1 MPDDRQPFA
10 DELKDDAYFAT
21 ALKDDAHF
29 DPASFQPQPA
39 PPAQGGGTGVPF
51 WMQGHDT
58 PVDPA
63 KIAGVGVDKE
73 GPKDMGDGT
82 IPGGHYSP
90 EDAYKAVESAT
101 AANDVLQKQ
110 KQEDM
115 GGRIKDLQSTMEDMR
130 KNKPPVLERNKPPP
144 KADFSASSMAYMQV
158 AALMGALAGGFSRRG
173 TTTALKAFS
182 GMMQGLHDGNVESFQ
197 QMHQEWKEAEQN
209 VNDVNQAKLDEYNAV
224 WKDQKT
230 NIDQKMEMMKLV
242 ATKYDD
248 QITYNTAKMH
258 DFTKLAEFQ
267 QKERDHHDERLEKS
281 QKMMK
286 DMELLDGRI
295 KAQHEQEMANYD
307 DAADRFVKGDK
318 NARTQAI
325 GRGGASAATNWNAA
339 VQRAMQRNG
348 LSNDDVMA
356 NAVAYDSR
364 KVEAGTIARRGGQIA
379 VAADEVARLLP
390 QLQALSAASPGKG
403 NSIWNA
409 GANRWDVVTGDKNY
423 QKMVSVMNGMLTSY
437 GTVLARGGQ
446 STDATRAKAHE
457 TLNPNMPQSAR
468 QGAFEG
474 IAIDINAAR
483 QAVVDARE
491 EVRTGKFEPVQ
502 VQGAPSSGGKSGSG
516 KLRYDPATGT
526 LINAD

>member
-1 MPDDRQPFA
+1 
-10 DELKDDAYFAT
+10 
-21 ALKDDAHF
+21 
-29 DPASFQPQPA
+29 
-39 PPAQGGGTGVPF
+39 
-51 WMQGHDT
+51 
-58 PVDPA
+58 
-63 KIAGVGVDKE
+63 
-73 GPKDMGDGT
+73 MGAGT
-82 IPGGHYSP
+82 IPGGGDYTS
-90 EDAYKAVESAT
+90 DDVRKAVEGAT

-110 KQEDM
+110 KQADM

-173 TTTALKAFS
+173 TTTALTAFS
-182 GMMQGLHDGNVESFQ
+182 GMMKGLHEGNVESFN

-224 WKDQKT
+224 WKDQQT
-230 NIDQKMEMMKLV
+230 NIAQKMEMMKLV

-267 QKERDHHDERLEKS
+267 QTERDHHEERLEKS
-281 QKMMK
+281 AKMMK

-295 KAQHEQEMANYD
+295 KAQHEQEMANFV

-318 NARTQAI
+318 SARAQAI
-325 GRGGASAATNWNAA
+325 GRGGASASTNWNAA

-348 LSNDDVMA
+348 LSNEDIMS
-356 NAVAYDSR
+356 NAVAYDAR
-364 KVEAGTIARRGGQIA
+364 KVEASTIARRGGQIA
-379 VAADEVARLLP
+379 VAADEVARMLP

-403 NSIWNA
+403 NSIWSAADNK
-409 GANRWDVVTGDKNY
+409 WQVIKGDQNY
-423 QKMVSVMNGMLTSY
+423 TKMVDVMNAMMTSY
-437 GTVLARGGQ
+437 GSVLARGGQ
-446 STDATRAKAHE
+446 ATDATRAKAHE

-468 QGAFEG
+468 QGAFEA
-474 IAIDINAAR
+474 IALDINAAR
-483 QAVVDARE
+483 QAVLDAKE

-502 VQGAPSSGGKSGSG
+502 VAPAAGKQAPQPDQGGWTVRP
-516 KLRYDPATGT
+516 
-526 LINAD
+526 IQ